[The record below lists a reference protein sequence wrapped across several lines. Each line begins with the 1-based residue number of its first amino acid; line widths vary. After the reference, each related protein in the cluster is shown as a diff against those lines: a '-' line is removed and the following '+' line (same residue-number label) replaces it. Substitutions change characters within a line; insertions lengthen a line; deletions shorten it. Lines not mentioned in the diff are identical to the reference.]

1 MTRQLLRLG
10 EDEWFQQRPNILAK
24 CTATPTLPGR
34 MASFNFFWFLFHN
47 IGISPLEIGI
57 GTALLGD
64 GELELDM

>member
-1 MTRQLLRLG
+1 MYSHANPIWTNG
-10 EDEWFQQRPNILAK
+10 IFY
-24 CTATPTLPGR
+24 
-34 MASFNFFWFLFHN
+34 FFSWFLFHN